1 MKTFKILFAAV
12 IIAGFATSAMAQ
24 QSDNDNVA
32 ANAEVLAPIEVTGA
46 ENLEFE
52 IVSPGIPKT
61 VNLDGTAEGGTITE
75 NEQAA
80 RFDITAGNSANVTLS
95 FTSIPG
101 TLANGEES
109 LPISY
114 IAAWG
119 TASDYAETFE
129 PVNVTE
135 NQPTEATTSESG
147 EIYVFL
153 GGTVTPD
160 AAQAQGNYTADI
172 TLTVTYN

>member
-24 QSDNDNVA
+24 QSDNDNVT
-32 ANAEVLAPIEVTGA
+32 ANAEVLAPIEVDGA

-52 IVSPGIPKT
+52 IVSPGIAKT
-61 VNLDGTAEGGTITE
+61 VNLDGSAEGGTITE

-80 RFDITAGNSANVTLS
+80 RFDITAGGSANVLLS
-95 FTSIPG
+95 FTTIPG
-101 TLANGEES
+101 TLSNGS
-109 LPISY
+109 ATLPISY
-114 IAAWG
+114 VAAWG
-119 TASDYAETFE
+119 TASTYAETFA
-129 PVNVTE
+129 PVNVIEDQT
-135 NQPTEATTSESG
+135 TSATTSESG
-147 EIYVFL
+147 EIFVFL

-160 AAQAQGNYTADI
+160 VNQAQGNYSSEI